1 MTRSGERRV
10 GRDVGVDLARGVAV
24 LLMIETHSCDGWA
37 TAQAK
42 ATWAYH
48 TSRLF
53 SNIPAA
59 LFLLLAGVGLAM
71 AFQAGAARGADP
83 GALRGR
89 LLRRGLEVVGYGYL
103 VSLAYALIEGPATLP
118 RNLPALLRADILHC
132 IGLSLCLCTLL
143 VVGRRA
149 VLLRAVA
156 VTAVGLLLC
165 LAAPRLL
172 PLAPAG
178 ALPAP
183 LAVPLAL
190 LVDVPPYTRFPLFPL
205 CGFCALGVALGQ
217 RLVAVQPRPAPALLL
232 GVLFSGLAAAFTWA
246 TSATVAALGG
256 TLSRAHPAVVW
267 NVLNGASRAA
277 AVLFLC
283 LALAQVLP
291 ERPLW
296 PLLRLGRGS
305 LRAYAF
311 HIPFCYGRL
320 ALALGL
326 AHGLQMPA
334 VAGATLALM
343 GVTLLAVLGKVPGR
357 AKAQVKAP
365 AARR

>member
-1 MTRSGERRV
+1 MTERRA

-48 TSRLF
+48 ASRLF

-71 AFQAGAARGADP
+71 AFQAGARRGVDP
-83 GALRGR
+83 GALRAR
-89 LLRRGLEVVGYGYL
+89 LARRGLQVVGYGYL
-103 VSLAYALIEGPATLP
+103 VSLAYALIEGPASLL
-118 RNLPALLRADILHC
+118 RNVQVLLRADILHC
-132 IGLSLCLCTLL
+132 IGLSLCLCAML
-143 VVGRRA
+143 VAGRRA
-149 VLLRAVA
+149 VLLRAILL
-156 VTAVGLLLC
+156 TAAGLLLC

-172 PLAPAG
+172 PLAKAG

-183 LAVPLAL
+183 LIKLLAVPLAL

-217 RLVAVQPRPAPALLL
+217 RLGAAPPRPAPALLL
-232 GVLFSGLAAAFTWA
+232 GMACTGLAAAFTWA
-246 TSATVAALGG
+246 TSATVTLLGG

-291 ERPLW
+291 AGPLW
-296 PLLRLGRGS
+296 PVLRLGRGS

-311 HIPFCYGRL
+311 HIPFCYGKL
-320 ALALGL
+320 AIALGL
-326 AHGLQMPA
+326 AHSLEMPA

-343 GVTLLAVLGKVPGR
+343 ALTILPVLVDFKGKGE
-357 AKAQVKAP
+357 VKAP
-365 AARR
+365 AAPR